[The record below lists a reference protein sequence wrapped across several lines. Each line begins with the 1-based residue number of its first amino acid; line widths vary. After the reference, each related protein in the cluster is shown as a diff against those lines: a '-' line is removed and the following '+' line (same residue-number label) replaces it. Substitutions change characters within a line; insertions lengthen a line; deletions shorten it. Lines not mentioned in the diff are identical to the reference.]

1 VTAPAAA
8 PVRGRYAPV
17 DMVRGVAIGLMII
30 YHFSWDLSFFHLA
43 DFRVWE
49 DPAWRWFASII
60 VTMFLSVTGLAQ
72 VLAVE
77 RGRNLK
83 VFVRRLGLVV
93 ACAALISAAT
103 YWVDPASYIF
113 FGILHHIALA
123 SVVAVVVLPL
133 PTVVLFGLA
142 VLCFA
147 APALLTGPA
156 FGASWLLWL
165 GLNPAP
171 PLSVDYVPFLPWFG
185 MPLLGMVAGR
195 LIIGDGRMQKLL
207 HWRPVDPVSRVL
219 HFAGRRSLA
228 IYMLHQPLLFG
239 ALYLFVMVREKL

>member
-1 VTAPAAA
+1 
-8 PVRGRYAPV
+8 
-17 DMVRGVAIGLMII
+17 MVRGVAILLMIV

-43 DFRVWE
+43 DLRVWE

-72 VLAVE
+72 VLAAE
-77 RGRNLK
+77 RGRTPG
-83 VFVRRLGLVV
+83 VFWRRLGLIV
-93 ACAALISAAT
+93 ACAAIVSAAT
-103 YWVDPASYIF
+103 YWIDPASYIF

-123 SVVAVVVLPL
+123 SVVALIVLPL
-133 PTVVLFGLA
+133 PSVVLLGLA

-147 APALLTGPA
+147 APYFLTGPPFA
-156 FGASWLLWL
+156 VPWLLWL
-165 GLNPAP
+165 GLNPTP

-185 MPLLGMVAGR
+185 MPLLGMAAGR
-195 LIIGDGRMQKLL
+195 LMIAGGRVPGVLQ
-207 HWRPVDPVSRVL
+207 WRPADPVSRLL

-239 ALYLFVMVREKL
+239 ALYLFVTVRENI